1 MFLENNIKS
10 SQQFGSIEVICGS
23 MFSGKSE
30 KLIQRVKK
38 ARAIGMKVKVFKPLI
53 DNRYSN
59 ISVVS
64 HNDNKLKATIVKSPE
79 EIKKY
84 STGYN
89 FIAIDEAQFFD
100 NGIVEVCNTLAN
112 KGTKIII
119 AGLDM
124 DYKRIPFKNMAN
136 LMATSEYVT
145 KVHAICPKTGGLAQ
159 YSYRKTKSKKRILL
173 GKEDEYMP
181 LSRAAYVEKS
191 VKKAKKVSGKKTKD

>member
-1 MFLENNIKS
+1 MFLENNTKS

-23 MFSGKSE
+23 MFSGKTE

-89 FIAIDEAQFFD
+89 FVAIDEAQFFD
-100 NGIVEVCNTLAN
+100 NKIVEVCNTLAN

-124 DYKRIPFKNMAN
+124 DYKGNPFGPMPY
-136 LMATSEYVT
+136 LMSISEYVT
-145 KVHAICPKTGGLAQ
+145 KLHATCSRTGNLAQ
-159 YSYRKTKSKKRILL
+159 FTNRKNKNDNLIVIGEKDQYEALSRNAFYATIKTK
-173 GKEDEYMP
+173 
-181 LSRAAYVEKS
+181 
-191 VKKAKKVSGKKTKD
+191 

>member
-23 MFSGKSE
+23 MFSGKTE

-38 ARAIGMKVKVFKPLI
+38 SRAIGMKVKVFKPLI

-112 KGTKIII
+112 NGTKIII

-124 DYKRIPFKNMAN
+124 DYKGNPFGPMPY
-136 LMATSEYVT
+136 LMSISEYVT
-145 KVHAICPKTGGLAQ
+145 KLHATCSRTGNLAQ
-159 YSYRKTKSKKRILL
+159 FTNRKNKNDNLIVIGEKDQYEALSRNAFYATIKTK
-173 GKEDEYMP
+173 
-181 LSRAAYVEKS
+181 
-191 VKKAKKVSGKKTKD
+191 

>member
-23 MFSGKSE
+23 MFSGKTE

-38 ARAIGMKVKVFKPLI
+38 ARAIGMKVKVFKPQI

-59 ISVVS
+59 LSVVS
-64 HNDNKLKATIVKSPE
+64 HNNNKLKATIVKSPE

-124 DYKRIPFKNMAN
+124 DYKGNPFGPMPY
-136 LMATSEYVT
+136 LMSISEYVT
-145 KVHAICPKTGGLAQ
+145 KLHATCSRTGNLAQ
-159 YSYRKTKSKKRILL
+159 FTFRKNKNDNLIVIGEKDQYEALSRNAFYATIKTK
-173 GKEDEYMP
+173 
-181 LSRAAYVEKS
+181 
-191 VKKAKKVSGKKTKD
+191 

>member
-23 MFSGKSE
+23 MFSGKTE

-112 KGTKIII
+112 NGTKIII

-124 DYKRIPFKNMAN
+124 DYKGNPFGPMPY
-136 LMATSEYVT
+136 LMSISEYVT
-145 KVHAICPKTGGLAQ
+145 KLHATCSRTGNLAQ
-159 YSYRKTKSKKRILL
+159 FTFRKNKNDNLIVIGEKDQYEALSRNAFYATIKTK
-173 GKEDEYMP
+173 
-181 LSRAAYVEKS
+181 
-191 VKKAKKVSGKKTKD
+191 

>member
-10 SQQFGSIEVICGS
+10 PHQFGSIEVICGS
-23 MFSGKSE
+23 MFSGKTE

-89 FIAIDEAQFFD
+89 FVEIDEAQFFD
-100 NGIVEVCNTLAN
+100 NKIVEVCNTLAN

-124 DYKRIPFKNMAN
+124 DYKGNPFGPMPY
-136 LMATSEYVT
+136 LMSISEYVT
-145 KVHAICPKTGGLAQ
+145 KLHATCSRTGNLAQ
-159 YSYRKTKSKKRILL
+159 FTYRKNKNDNLIVIGEKDQY
-173 GKEDEYMP
+173 EA
-181 LSRAAYVEKS
+181 LSRNAFYATI
-191 VKKAKKVSGKKTKD
+191 KTK

>member
-23 MFSGKSE
+23 MFSGKTE

-112 KGTKIII
+112 NGTKIII

-124 DYKRIPFKNMAN
+124 DYKGNPFGPMPY
-136 LMATSEYVT
+136 LMSISEYVT
-145 KVHAICPKTGGLAQ
+145 KLHATCSRTGNLAQ
-159 YSYRKTKSKKRILL
+159 FTFRKNNNDNLIVIGEKDQYEALSRNAFYATIKTK
-173 GKEDEYMP
+173 
-181 LSRAAYVEKS
+181 
-191 VKKAKKVSGKKTKD
+191 

>member
-10 SQQFGSIEVICGS
+10 PHQFGSIEVICGS
-23 MFSGKSE
+23 MFSGKTE

-89 FIAIDEAQFFD
+89 FVAIDEAQFFD
-100 NGIVEVCNTLAN
+100 NKIVEVCNTLAN

-124 DYKRIPFKNMAN
+124 DYKGNPFGPMPY
-136 LMATSEYVT
+136 LMSISEYVT
-145 KVHAICPKTGGLAQ
+145 KLHATCSRTGNLAQ
-159 YSYRKTKSKKRILL
+159 FTYRKNKNDNLIVIGEKDQY
-173 GKEDEYMP
+173 EA
-181 LSRAAYVEKS
+181 LSRNAFYATI
-191 VKKAKKVSGKKTKD
+191 KTK

>member
-23 MFSGKSE
+23 MFSGKTE

-89 FIAIDEAQFFD
+89 FVAIDEAQFFD
-100 NGIVEVCNTLAN
+100 NKIVEVCNTLAN

-124 DYKRIPFKNMAN
+124 DYKGNPFGPMPY
-136 LMATSEYVT
+136 LMSISEYVT
-145 KVHAICPKTGGLAQ
+145 KLHATCSRTGNLAQ
-159 YSYRKTKSKKRILL
+159 FTNRKNKNDNLIVIGEKDQYEALSRNAFYATIKTK
-173 GKEDEYMP
+173 
-181 LSRAAYVEKS
+181 
-191 VKKAKKVSGKKTKD
+191 

>member
-23 MFSGKSE
+23 MFSGKTE

-112 KGTKIII
+112 NGTKIII

-124 DYKRIPFKNMAN
+124 DYKGNPFGPMPY
-136 LMATSEYVT
+136 LMSISEYVT
-145 KVHAICPKTGGLAQ
+145 KLHATCSRTGNLAQ
-159 YSYRKTKSKKRILL
+159 FTYRKNKNDNLIVIGEKDQY
-173 GKEDEYMP
+173 EA
-181 LSRAAYVEKS
+181 LSRNAFYATI
-191 VKKAKKVSGKKTKD
+191 KTK

>member
-23 MFSGKSE
+23 MFSGKTE

-124 DYKRIPFKNMAN
+124 DYKGNPFGPMPY
-136 LMATSEYVT
+136 LMSISEYVT
-145 KVHAICPKTGGLAQ
+145 KLHATCSRTGNLAQ
-159 YSYRKTKSKKRILL
+159 FTNRKNKNDNLIVIGEKDQYEALSRNAFYATIKTK
-173 GKEDEYMP
+173 
-181 LSRAAYVEKS
+181 
-191 VKKAKKVSGKKTKD
+191 

>member
-23 MFSGKSE
+23 MFSGKTE

-100 NGIVEVCNTLAN
+100 NGIIEVCNTLAN

-124 DYKRIPFKNMAN
+124 DYKGNPFGPMPY
-136 LMATSEYVT
+136 LMSISEYVT
-145 KVHAICPKTGGLAQ
+145 KLHATCSRTGNLAQ
-159 YSYRKTKSKKRILL
+159 FTYRKNKNDNLIVIGEKDQY
-173 GKEDEYMP
+173 EA
-181 LSRAAYVEKS
+181 LSRNAFYATI
-191 VKKAKKVSGKKTKD
+191 KTK

>member
-23 MFSGKSE
+23 MFSGKTE

-100 NGIVEVCNTLAN
+100 NGIVEVCNILAN

-124 DYKRIPFKNMAN
+124 DYKGNPFGPMPY
-136 LMATSEYVT
+136 LMSISEYVT
-145 KVHAICPKTGGLAQ
+145 KLHATCSRTGNLAQ
-159 YSYRKTKSKKRILL
+159 FTYRKNKNDNLIVIGEKDQY
-173 GKEDEYMP
+173 EA
-181 LSRAAYVEKS
+181 LSRNAFYATI
-191 VKKAKKVSGKKTKD
+191 KTK

>member
-1 MFLENNIKS
+1 
-10 SQQFGSIEVICGS
+10 
-23 MFSGKSE
+23 MFSGKTE

-100 NGIVEVCNTLAN
+100 NGIIEVCNTLAN

-124 DYKRIPFKNMAN
+124 DYKGNPFGPMPY
-136 LMATSEYVT
+136 LMSISEYVT
-145 KVHAICPKTGGLAQ
+145 KLHATCSRTGNLAQ
-159 YSYRKTKSKKRILL
+159 FTYRKNKNDNLIVIGEKDQY
-173 GKEDEYMP
+173 EA
-181 LSRAAYVEKS
+181 LSRNAFYATI
-191 VKKAKKVSGKKTKD
+191 KTK

>member
-23 MFSGKSE
+23 MFSGKTE

-38 ARAIGMKVKVFKPLI
+38 SRAIGMKVKVFKPLI

-112 KGTKIII
+112 NGTKIII

-124 DYKRIPFKNMAN
+124 DYKGNPFGPMPY
-136 LMATSEYVT
+136 LMSISEYVT
-145 KVHAICPKTGGLAQ
+145 KLHATCSRTGNLAQ
-159 YSYRKTKSKKRILL
+159 FTYRKNKNDNLIVIGEKDQY
-173 GKEDEYMP
+173 EA
-181 LSRAAYVEKS
+181 LSRNAFYATI
-191 VKKAKKVSGKKTKD
+191 KTK

>member
-23 MFSGKSE
+23 MFSGKTE

-112 KGTKIII
+112 NGTKIII

-124 DYKRIPFKNMAN
+124 DYKGNPFGPMPY
-136 LMATSEYVT
+136 LMSISEYVT
-145 KVHAICPKTGGLAQ
+145 KLHATCSRTGNLAKFT
-159 YSYRKTKSKKRILL
+159 YRKNKNDNLIVIGEKDKY
-173 GKEDEYMP
+173 EA
-181 LSRAAYVEKS
+181 LSRNAFYATI
-191 VKKAKKVSGKKTKD
+191 KTK

>member
-23 MFSGKSE
+23 MFSGKTE

-64 HNDNKLKATIVKSPE
+64 HNDNKLTATIVKSPE

-112 KGTKIII
+112 KGIKIII

-124 DYKRIPFKNMAN
+124 DYKGNPFGPMPY
-136 LMATSEYVT
+136 LMSISEYVT
-145 KVHAICPKTGGLAQ
+145 KLHATCSRTGNLAQ
-159 YSYRKTKSKKRILL
+159 FTFRKNKNDDLIVIGEKDQYEALSRNAFYATIKTK
-173 GKEDEYMP
+173 
-181 LSRAAYVEKS
+181 
-191 VKKAKKVSGKKTKD
+191 

>member
-23 MFSGKSE
+23 MFSGKTE

-124 DYKRIPFKNMAN
+124 DYKGNPFGPMPY
-136 LMATSEYVT
+136 LMSISEYVT
-145 KVHAICPKTGGLAQ
+145 KLHATCSRTGNLAQ
-159 YSYRKTKSKKRILL
+159 FTFRKNKNDNLIVIGEKDQYEALSRNAFYATIKTK
-173 GKEDEYMP
+173 
-181 LSRAAYVEKS
+181 
-191 VKKAKKVSGKKTKD
+191 

>member
-23 MFSGKSE
+23 MFSGKTE

-124 DYKRIPFKNMAN
+124 DYKGNPFGPMPY
-136 LMATSEYVT
+136 LMSISEYVT
-145 KVHAICPKTGGLAQ
+145 KLHATCSRTGNLAQ
-159 YSYRKTKSKKRILL
+159 FTYRKNKNDNLIVIGEKDQY
-173 GKEDEYMP
+173 EA
-181 LSRAAYVEKS
+181 LSRNAFYDTI
-191 VKKAKKVSGKKTKD
+191 KTK